1 MYKIIK
7 SQDIDCSENNWTTME
22 FSDSVSNIIFTWALL
37 VESLKVQYP
46 DCLIQPCEDGH
57 SPFEVCVGYSRRTI
71 TLSAEAYISGKV
83 AYKLITEE

>member
-22 FSDSVSNIIFTWALL
+22 FSDSVANIIFTWALL

-57 SPFEVCVGYSRRTI
+57 SPFEVTVTTSYKGI
-71 TLSAEAYISGKV
+71 DLSAEAYISGKV

>member
-22 FSDSVSNIIFTWALL
+22 FSDSVANIIFTWALL

-46 DCLIQPCEDGH
+46 DCLIQPWEDGH
-57 SPFEVCVGYSRRTI
+57 SPYEVTVTTSYKGI
-71 TLSAEAYISGKV
+71 DLSAEAYISGKV
-83 AYKLITEE
+83 AYKLITE

>member
-22 FSDSVSNIIFTWALL
+22 FSDSVANIIFTWALL

-57 SPFEVCVGYSRRTI
+57 SPYEVTI
-71 TLSAEAYISGKV
+71 ATADIGIDLYAELYISGKV
-83 AYKLITEE
+83 AYKLITE

>member
-7 SQDIDCSENNWTTME
+7 SQDIDCSINNWTTME
-22 FSDSVSNIIFTWALL
+22 FSDSVANIIFTWALL

-57 SPFEVCVGYSRRTI
+57 SPYEVTVATTNKGLSI
-71 TLSAEAYISGKV
+71 SAEAYISGKV
-83 AYKLITEE
+83 AYKLITE